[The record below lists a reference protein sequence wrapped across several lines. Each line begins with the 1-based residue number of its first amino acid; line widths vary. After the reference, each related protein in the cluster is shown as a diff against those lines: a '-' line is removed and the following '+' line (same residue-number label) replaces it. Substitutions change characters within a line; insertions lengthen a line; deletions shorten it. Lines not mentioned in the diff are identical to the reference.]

1 MNRFKKQTLAV
12 LLAVLLAL
20 SLCVGASGAAA
31 EIPAD
36 RQKPLLVDDADL
48 LSDSEETTLLALLEA
63 KSAAVQADI
72 AVVTVNDTDGKSVN
86 DFAMDYYDYNGYG
99 QGSANDG
106 VLLLISMAERDYYI
120 TTTGF
125 CIEAITDY
133 GLEKIENDFLPSL
146 SAGSYL
152 SAFRTFAASCET
164 LIQSARE
171 GNIYDFYSSDSD
183 SENNYGGY
191 YNDAY
196 EYFGTD
202 DFSGTRARPFNVATS
217 LLLALVIGFILALI
231 TVFGMKGK
239 LKTVRHRYEA
249 SNYVVPGSLH
259 LQNSDDRFLYSNV
272 TQTPIPQ
279 HEDDHTSHGG
289 GGFSGGGSSVSF
301 GSSGVSHGGGGG
313 KF

>member
-1 MNRFKKQTLAV
+1 MKRLKKQTLA
-12 LLAVLLAL
+12 LLLTVMLL
-20 SLCVGASGAAA
+20 SFCVCAAA
-31 EIPAD
+31 QSGEIPAD

-48 LSDSEETTLLALLEA
+48 LSDSEETALLTLLEQ
-63 KSAAVQADI
+63 KSETVQADI
-72 AVVTVNDTDGKSVN
+72 AVVTVDDTDGADVAT
-86 DFAMDYYDYNGYG
+86 FAMDYYDYNGYG
-99 QGSANDG
+99 QGDANDG

-133 GLEKIENDFLPSL
+133 GLEKIEGDFLPAL

-152 SAFRTFAASCET
+152 SAFRTFAESCET

-171 GNIYDFYSSDSD
+171 GNVYDYYSSDSD
-183 SENNYGGY
+183 SDNGYGGY

-196 EYFGTD
+196 EYFGGE
-202 DFSGTRARPFNVATS
+202 DFSGTVSRPFNVVPN
-217 LLLALVIGFILALI
+217 LLLALAIGFALALI
-231 TVFGMKGK
+231 TVSAMKSK
-239 LKTVRHRYEA
+239 LKTVHHRYEA
-249 SNYVVPGSLH
+249 SNYVVPGSLD
-259 LQNSDDRFLYSNV
+259 LRQSEDRFLYSNV

-279 HEDDHTSHGG
+279 HEDDHTSHG

>member
-1 MNRFKKQTLAV
+1 MKGFKKQTLA
-12 LLAVLLAL
+12 LLVSVMLLL
-20 SLCVGASGAAA
+20 SLGLCAFAAA
-31 EIPAD
+31 GEIPAD

-48 LSDSEETTLLALLEA
+48 LSDSEETALLALLEQ
-63 KSAAVQADI
+63 KSEKVQADI
-72 AVVTVNDTDGKSVN
+72 AVVTVEDTDGADVA

-99 QGSANDG
+99 QGDDNDG
-106 VLLLISMAERDYYI
+106 VLLLISMAERDFYI

-133 GLEKIENDFLPSL
+133 GRETIEGDFLPAL
-146 SAGSYL
+146 SAGSYAD
-152 SAFRTFAASCET
+152 AFRTFAAGCET

-171 GNIYDFYSSDSD
+171 GNIYDYYSSDSD
-183 SENNYGGY
+183 SDNGYGGY

-196 EYFGTD
+196 EYFGGE
-202 DFSGTRARPFNVATS
+202 DFSGTVSRPFNVVPN
-217 LLLALVIGFILALI
+217 LLLALAIGFALALI
-231 TVFGMKGK
+231 TVSAMKGK
-239 LKTVRHRYEA
+239 LKTVHHRYEA
-249 SNYVVPGSLH
+249 SNYVVPGSLN
-259 LQNSDDRFLYSNV
+259 LRQSEDRFLYSNV

-279 HEDDHTSHGG
+279 HDDNHSSH

>member
-1 MNRFKKQTLAV
+1 MNNFKKQTLAILFSV
-12 LLAVLLAL
+12 LLML
-20 SLCVGASGAAA
+20 SLGVCAFATAG

-36 RQKPLLVDDADL
+36 RQQPLLVDDADL
-48 LSDSEETTLLALLEA
+48 LSDGEEATLLSLLEQ

-72 AVVTVNDTDGKSVN
+72 AVVTVEDTDGADVPT
-86 DFAMDYYDYNGYG
+86 FAMDYYDYNGYG
-99 QGSANDG
+99 QGTDNDG
-106 VLLLISMAERDYYI
+106 VLLLISMAERDFYI

-133 GLEKIENDFLPSL
+133 GLEKIEGDFLPAL

-152 SAFRTFAASCET
+152 SAFRTFAGSCET
-164 LIQSARE
+164 LIQSARQ
-171 GNIYDFYSSDSD
+171 GNIYDYYSSDSD

-196 EYFGTD
+196 EYFGGEN
-202 DFSGTRARPFNVATS
+202 FSGTSARPFNVVTS
-217 LLLALVIGFILALI
+217 LLLALAIGFVLPLI
-231 TVFGMKGK
+231 TVSAMKGK
-239 LKTVRHRYEA
+239 LKTVRHKYEA

-279 HEDDHTSHGG
+279 HEDNHSSHG

>member
-1 MNRFKKQTLAV
+1 MNNFKKQTLAI
-12 LLAVLLAL
+12 LLAVLLLL
-20 SLCVGASGAAA
+20 SLCMCAAA
-31 EIPAD
+31 AAGTIPAD
-36 RQKPLLVDDADL
+36 RQKPLLVDDAEL
-48 LSDSEETTLLALLEA
+48 LSDSEEAALLQLLEQ

-72 AVVTVNDTDGKSVN
+72 AVVTVYDTDGTDVPTY
-86 DFAMDYYDYNGYG
+86 AMNYYDYNGYG
-99 QGSANDG
+99 QGADNDG

-133 GLEKIENDFLPSL
+133 GLEKIEGDFLPSL
-146 SAGSYL
+146 SAGSYF
-152 SAFRTFAASCET
+152 SAFRTFAESSET

-171 GNIYDFYSSDSD
+171 GNVYDYYSSDSNSD
-183 SENNYGGY
+183 DNYGGF

-196 EYFGTD
+196 EYFGGE
-202 DFSGTRARPFNVATS
+202 DFSSTSSRPFNVVPN
-217 LLLALVIGFILALI
+217 LLLALAIGFVLALI
-231 TVFGMKGK
+231 TVSAMKGK
-239 LKTVRHRYEA
+239 LKTVRHKYEA
-249 SNYVVPGSLH
+249 SNYVVPGSLA
-259 LQNSDDRFLYSNV
+259 LQQSDDRFLYSNV

-279 HEDDHTSHGG
+279 HNDNHSSHG